1 MAWAQYRFLERD
13 DSKLE
18 YQVSCDECGNHYSEV
33 TATTPAA

>member
-1 MAWAQYRFLERD
+1 
-13 DSKLE
+13 